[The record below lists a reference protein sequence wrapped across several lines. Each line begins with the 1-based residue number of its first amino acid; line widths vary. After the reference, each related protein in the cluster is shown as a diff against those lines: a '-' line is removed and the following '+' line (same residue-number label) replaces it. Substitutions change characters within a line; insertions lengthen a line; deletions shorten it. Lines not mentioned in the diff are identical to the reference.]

1 MDAATPLSAAVVDAL
16 ESAGHMVA
24 VRTGGGTGTAL
35 LDIEIEIGVLNE
47 LQGGSYVSMGR
58 GYRGAL
64 DGDLESVFAQ
74 NLTVVTIVFSVNQVG
89 FVTVDAGL
97 KSTASD
103 AGVPVVVVGHPDS
116 TYAFF
121 GDEQRLVTATAER
134 TPVRDGRVVLVPPH
148 CDPTVDR
155 HDRISLIRNGAVVD
169 GASVTARGCSC

>member
-1 MDAATPLSAAVVDAL
+1 MDAATALSAAVVDAL

-47 LQGGSYVSMGR
+47 LQGGSYVSMGC

-74 NLTVVTIVFSVNQVG
+74 SLTVVTIVFSVNQVG

-155 HDRISLIRNGAVVD
+155 HDRISLIRDGAVVD
-169 GASVTARGCSC
+169 VASVTARGCSY